1 MLAPIRS
8 KYGVEDDLQQPRLE
22 QSGGRLHQ
30 QREEGE
36 RENLPVRAMKLADK
50 TCAHQ
55 ILGRIKTTIDAH
67 GLPPRGRSSEVHLY
81 WPPRGEGWMPRR
93 NADRHIVG
101 TGE

>member
-1 MLAPIRS
+1 MTF
-8 KYGVEDDLQQPRLE
+8 
-22 QSGGRLHQ
+22 SGHGWSSPVAVCTNSERRRA
-30 QREEGE
+30 REPSSAGE
-36 RENLPVRAMKLADK
+36 KLAHK
-50 TCAHQ
+50 TCAHH